1 MSVPDK
7 QAKDSNSPA
16 PAEEKSSAA
25 LNAVPSD
32 HSTTP
37 LWSKFKGVG
46 SKLFGLSKALCGLF
60 YELIHSFIRF
70 LCTSRWFNYLF
81 TALIYLTFS
90 VSVPLLI
97 WSHYFGLPAIKYDL
111 SGLSLPYIIGMSVG
125 WSVLFITHFYFWIK
139 KCIAYV
145 DLSKKLVEATSPS
158 KSGSATSP
166 IPPARSN
173 VDSKDKS
180 HAAVLT
186 DSTPKLPGL
195 SPNARKR
202 RDQFEAWAK
211 SMSSKMVLRSSS
223 TVIRLL
229 DKLPEGLVLGLKLRG
244 ASSEATSGIFDLGSD
259 GILTCVDFDRL
270 ILVQPVS
277 IVIIAEILPGLADK
291 FEESDKPKLN
301 ELISLTISCHLE
313 DAEKRYLEWF
323 RSLQRL
329 DRLPNVK
336 EAEPVDINLA
346 DHLRMD
352 QTVAMIESVDS
363 AKSGL
368 VWNPEKRAL
377 QGSALSGNH
386 EIPVKF
392 ACANGKSLPRSLVLR
407 LTCTMN
413 PEQMWHRLQQADGD
427 KPAVV
432 DNPELSQQ
440 LQAAAS
446 SIGNGESGEV
456 VVPRPSPDFGKPHRV
471 RCAFE
476 TGGLQV
482 RYASVRGRSHI
493 QSAKFREDHVG
504 AVPFHDGRALA
515 LVVSDGAGS
524 AVLSRRGSEIVV
536 HIGLDGL
543 RSIGEAI
550 LADPSLLQQQGEAD
564 IRQRFSELVGHI
576 RERIEFE
583 SEQIRIHRPSFAD
596 KGMYATFLGCL
607 VLPLEG
613 RHVILS
619 YAVGDGAI
627 GIGLATEGG
636 SGLKSSPDHGE
647 SAGQTL
653 FILSKGA
660 DDASRRLR
668 IDNLSGPFA
677 LILMSDG
684 VSDPHVAPEDV
695 ASPERWNEIATELA
709 RLDAGAPTDGE
720 IVIERPF
727 PPLVDWLEAYQKSHH
742 DDRSIA
748 CVFHQIT

>member
-1 MSVPDK
+1 MSDPGK

-16 PAEEKSSAA
+16 PAGEKPAASASTESA
-25 LNAVPSD
+25 E
-32 HSTTP
+32 HSVRP
-37 LWSKFKGVG
+37 LWTKFKGIAC
-46 SKLFGLSKALCGLF
+46 KLFVLSKDLLGFLW
-60 YELIHSFIRF
+60 LLLHSFFRF
-70 LCTSRWFNYLF
+70 LATSGWFNYLI
-81 TALIYLTFS
+81 TALIYLAFWA
-90 VSVPLLI
+90 SVPLLI
-97 WSHYFGLPAIKYDL
+97 LPPYLGLPAIKYDL
-111 SGLSLPYIIGMSVG
+111 PQLTLPHVLGISIG
-125 WSVLFITHFYFWIK
+125 WFVLFLTHSYFW
-139 KCIAYV
+139 CIAYAEWRKKSAVAPSPLSSGSAAPPVVSAPGNV
-145 DLSKKLVEATSPS
+145 DGKDRAQPALLTSPS
-158 KSGSATSP
+158 P
-166 IPPARSN
+166 RS
-173 VDSKDKS
+173 
-180 HAAVLT
+180 
-186 DSTPKLPGL
+186 PGL
-195 SPNARKR
+195 SPDGRKR

-211 SMSSKMVLRSSS
+211 NMSDKMVVRSSGMA
-223 TVIRLL
+223 VRLL
-229 DKLPEGLVLGLKLRG
+229 DKLPEGLVLCLKLRV
-244 ASSEATSGIFDLGSD
+244 ASPETAPRIFDLGSD

-270 ILVQPVS
+270 LAVHPVKIG
-277 IVIIAEILPGLADK
+277 IVAEILPGPSDK

-323 RSLQRL
+323 RGLQRL

-336 EAEPVDINLA
+336 EGEPLDINLA

-352 QTVAMIESVDS
+352 TAVAMVESVEP

-377 QGSALSGNH
+377 QGSAPSGNH
-386 EIPVKF
+386 EIAVRF
-392 ACANGKSLPRSLVLR
+392 VCAKGGSLARSLVLR

-413 PEQMWHRLQQADGD
+413 PEQMWQRLQEADGD

-432 DNPELSQQ
+432 DDAELARQ

-446 SIGNGESGEV
+446 SIGNGESGELI
-456 VVPRPSPDFGKPHRV
+456 VPRPSPDFGKPHRV
-471 RCAFE
+471 RRVLE
-476 TGGLQV
+476 TGGLQL

-493 QSAKFREDHVG
+493 QTAKFREDHVG
-504 AVPFHDGRALA
+504 AAPFHEGRALA
-515 LVVSDGAGS
+515 IVVSDGAGS

-543 RSIGEAI
+543 RSIGQAI
-550 LADPSLLQQQGEAD
+550 LADPALLRQEGETD
-564 IRQRFSELVGHI
+564 IRQRFAELVGHI

-596 KGMYATFLGCL
+596 KGMYATFLGCV

-613 RHVILS
+613 GHVVLS

-627 GIGLATEGG
+627 GIGLAPEGG

-653 FILSKGA
+653 FVLSKGA
-660 DDASRRLR
+660 DDASQRLR
-668 IDNLSGPFA
+668 IDKLSGPFA

-684 VSDPHVAPEDV
+684 VSDPHVAPGDM
-695 ASPERWNEIATELA
+695 ASPERWNEIATELS

-720 IVIERPF
+720 VAVERPF

-742 DDRSIA
+742 DDRTVA
-748 CVFHQIT
+748 CVFHQIS